1 MITSPTYASGL
12 YWRKSKWNGTKCVPV
27 ILSLDGG
34 RLRLAA
40 AEEVAF
46 DVPCADVV
54 ARFTR
59 LGTLVVTVAGRSYD
73 ILGVGASL
81 SPSFTK
87 EQREELQARQ
97 AARAASAG
105 VAPGLAAAGAG
116 IGGEV
121 GGVMDAVAAVGA
133 VFEIT
138 AMRENIKPWRTLL
151 PAAGVRVV
159 D

>member
-1 MITSPTYASGL
+1 VITVPSYAGGL
-12 YWRKSKWNGTKCVPV
+12 YWRKSKWNGLKCLPV
-27 ILSLDGG
+27 ILSLDAG

-40 AEEVAF
+40 AKEVAF

-54 ARFTR
+54 AKFTKF
-59 LGTLVVTVAGRSYD
+59 GTLVLTVGRRSYD

-97 AARAASAG
+97 AKAANAA
-105 VAPGLAAAGAG
+105 VAPGVMAAGTG

-121 GGVMDAVAAVGA
+121 GAAMDAVAIVGA
-133 VFEIT
+133 VFEIK
-138 AMRENIKPWRTLL
+138 AMRENIKPWRDLL
-151 PAAGVRVV
+151 PAAGVRVT